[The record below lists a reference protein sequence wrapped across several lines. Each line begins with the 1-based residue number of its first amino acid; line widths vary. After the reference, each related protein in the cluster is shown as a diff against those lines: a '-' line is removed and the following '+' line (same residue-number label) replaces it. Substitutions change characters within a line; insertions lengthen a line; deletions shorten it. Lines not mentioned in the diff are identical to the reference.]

1 MQKDNLLTGRKYLQ
15 MIQPT
20 KVSFSKYTNSSY
32 NSKTRKQTVHS
43 KQPAKDLNRH
53 FSKEDTEMAKDP
65 WKNAQHFWS
74 SEKCKSKSQWG
85 ITSHWSEWS
94 SAKSLQTINA
104 REGVEKREF
113 SHTVGGNV
121 NWCRHYGNQY
131 GKQFLKNLKIEL
143 PYDPAISLLGI
154 YPEKTVI
161 RKDRC
166 TLMFIAALFTICL
179 DIFSARN
186 LGKHKILDQK

>member
-65 WKNAQHFWS
+65 
-74 SEKCKSKSQWG
+74 
-85 ITSHWSEWS
+85 
-94 SAKSLQTINA
+94 
-104 REGVEKREF
+104 
-113 SHTVGGNV
+113 
-121 NWCRHYGNQY
+121 
-131 GKQFLKNLKIEL
+131 
-143 PYDPAISLLGI
+143 
-154 YPEKTVI
+154 
-161 RKDRC
+161 
-166 TLMFIAALFTICL
+166 
-179 DIFSARN
+179 
-186 LGKHKILDQK
+186 